1 MMTDVTGVTIRHALV
16 VEDDPAFLRALAT
29 AVAGLQ
35 GRWVTHA
42 FRHGEDAIAF
52 CAEGAC

>member
-1 MMTDVTGVTIRHALV
+1 MTDVTGVTIRHALV